1 MWLASPDS
9 APPSTSELAF
19 ASSVHPL
26 DDSTLS
32 WCGSQMQPSTGM
44 CVYCV
49 FTAQVR
55 WSPPSGKVRR
65 TPRPTCSNPL
75 ATPQPQ
81 IAITPWP
88 PRSLRLPSPSCVL
101 TSSSLCPHFIFT
113 IKLPLPLSKL
123 SVESTSLR
131 IPPLSPCGWNAPFTT
146 WLILEC
152 VSSPSVYAEGRAGVI
167 TNTRGPQVWV

>member
-1 MWLASPDS
+1 MVWLASPGS
-9 APPSTSELAF
+9 APPSTSDLAF

-26 DDSTLS
+26 EDSTLS

-65 TPRPTCSNPL
+65 TPCPTCSNPL

-81 IAITPWP
+81 IAKCQLC
-88 PRSLRLPSPSCVL
+88 SDFLQSLPSLYLYYQASASTFKTQCRKHFLEDTSFESLWLECPLHHLADSGVL
-101 TSSSLCPHFIFT
+101 SPHLQCMLRAGLVSSLTQGDP
-113 IKLPLPLSKL
+113 K
-123 SVESTSLR
+123 
-131 IPPLSPCGWNAPFTT
+131 CG
-146 WLILEC
+146 
-152 VSSPSVYAEGRAGVI
+152 SDD
-167 TNTRGPQVWV
+167 